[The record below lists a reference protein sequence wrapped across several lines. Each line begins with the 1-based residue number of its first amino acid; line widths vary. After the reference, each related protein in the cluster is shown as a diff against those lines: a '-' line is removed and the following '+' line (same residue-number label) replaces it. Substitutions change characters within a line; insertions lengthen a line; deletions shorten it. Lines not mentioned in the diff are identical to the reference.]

1 MSEGKGERE
10 SLLRFLWRNKIW
22 WLAPAISVLA
32 ITALLL
38 YFGRSTAEAPFTYTL
53 F

>member
-1 MSEGKGERE
+1 MSEENEERE
-10 SLLRFLWRNKIW
+10 SLLHFLWRNKIW
-22 WLAPAISVLA
+22 WLALAVSVLA